1 MMTSRGRNYTQSNE
15 WDSTREDYNSSI
27 FDAQYG
33 DEDTSG
39 EASQLDHCRL
49 YIKNIPKGL
58 NEEGLRSAF
67 AKFGTLTQVFLS
79 RDPQKSYG
87 LVKYETPGEAKL
99 AMMKMNRTEPLRL
112 QINIAYKSKATPAVE
127 SRPSRNWQDRNTNAS
142 RDRSDRA
149 SLSNRDREESGSVAS
164 RSRTSRVQEDIPNGE
179 NNMDELLMEDDYG
192 FSDILDPNLHL
203 ELESLK
209 LEQLKVREEQLQCK
223 QRVILLKQAERRPMA
238 QMSNRCI
245 LPDGKIVVRNVNDR
259 DSRDAD
265 VSFSAGAGDSL
276 TLPGLQREAA
286 RQCVVCG
293 LRADKFCAG
302 CGITPYCAEACQRR
316 DWLDRHKGVCHNL
329 ARLNVANGRAAR
341 DIPDTEP
348 KLQPAPPLRRPN
360 LQNDNK
366 REQEDNNNTYTS
378 KASVKSS
385 GSGNRDDKPKFQGRQ
400 PAKPRQ
406 FNQERDNEPAKPTQQ
421 PSPTKEAEA
430 RTKPRSFFNKVPQKV
445 TRQPAR
451 ETEVT
456 EDSTQ
461 KNIPTPVVAKPTMV
475 PTSVVLNARQNL
487 VPKTSAPE
495 QPQAKPEAVKPE
507 ETAPPPKET
516 PPVVK
521 LASVSDV
528 TPTKKYT
535 PKNYLMEKLAI
546 GNTVVISVESKASD
560 CRTNRGDF
568 VCVTMSEAFQ
578 NDYEILIGEFG
589 EACEE
594 DQVDYKPNP
603 GETCSYFDPSDS
615 GWYRARCLNPTTLAL
630 LDGAKIVTVSAADK
644 IRKLPSKY
652 EAVPEFCA
660 VLCCKTVQ
668 VGANVSCEIL
678 SNVGDGFKVS
688 MKDVESDQSYGDG
701 ELYRWLPTVEH
712 QAPTPAAPAVVE
724 RPPIT
729 DGTKVFLVL
738 ADHLDKAYVCASDA
752 DTQRRYN
759 EVLQNVLLK
768 ALNAKPLKEPPQ
780 VGQTV
785 IGKYSDGMFY
795 RALVLRTKVKENRY
809 LIEYIEYGNTEVS
822 NLENLYPCPLELS
835 VQREPSLVS
844 AVKLADRAEL
854 SAAARALLDQLKNH
868 EELLLTLPNG
878 RKSAP
883 SGSEATLTIIKNK
896 DNLNSKLLQMCT
908 PEWKK
913 MQDRGGDV
921 VETQPLMYQ
930 DMQHT
935 SLPEAGCT
943 VQVLDISMLTGGVVS
958 GHAMDDPHADD
969 VFNRL
974 TQKMAEYCNSPLG
987 KEPYLPKPE
996 EVCIAQMPPYD
1007 QWFRAV
1013 FLDLEGGPGSKM
1025 ASLCYLDYGN
1035 LASVPVS
1042 LVRKMLPEFITGYP
1056 VMGLN
1061 MEIRNFPKD
1070 PSTDMISR
1078 AIAHMNIDD
1087 EGKGTLKLINCEKT
1101 PDGMYLVDAPE
1112 LLKAM
1117 KG

>member
-179 NNMDELLMEDDYG
+179 NNMDELLIEDDYG

-276 TLPGLQREAA
+276 KLPGLQREAA

-293 LRADKFCAG
+293 ARADKFCAG
-302 CGITPYCAEACQRR
+302 CAITPYCAEACQRR

-329 ARLNVANGRAAR
+329 ARLNVANGKAAR
-341 DIPDTEP
+341 DIPDIEP
-348 KLQPAPPLRRPN
+348 KLQPAQPLRRPN
-360 LQNDNK
+360 LPNDNR

-421 PSPTKEAEA
+421 PSPVKEQP
-430 RTKPRSFFNKVPQKV
+430 KPRSFFNKVPQKV
-445 TRQPAR
+445 PRQPAR
-451 ETEVT
+451 EPEVT
-456 EDSTQ
+456 EDTTQ
-461 KNIPTPVVAKPTMV
+461 KNVPTPVVAKPSMV

-487 VPKTSAPE
+487 VPKT
-495 QPQAKPEAVKPE
+495 
-507 ETAPPPKET
+507 
-516 PPVVK
+516 
-521 LASVSDV
+521 
-528 TPTKKYT
+528 
-535 PKNYLMEKLAI
+535 YLMEKLSI
-546 GNTVVISVESKASD
+546 GNTVVISVEAKASD

-615 GWYRARCLNPTTLAL
+615 GWYRARSLNPTTLAL
-630 LDGAKIVTVSAADK
+630 LDGAKIVTVSSTDK

-668 VGANVSCEIL
+668 VGANISCEIL
-678 SNVGDGFKVS
+678 STVGDGYKVS
-688 MKDVESDQSYGDG
+688 MKDVETDQSYGDG

-712 QAPTPAAPAVVE
+712 QAPTPAVPAVVV
-724 RPPIT
+724 RPPVT

-738 ADHLDKAYVCASDA
+738 ADHLDKVYVCPTDA

-759 EVLQNVLLK
+759 EVLQNILLK

-822 NLENLYPCPLELS
+822 NLESLYPCPAELS
-835 VQREPSLVS
+835 AQREPSLVS

-854 SAAARALLDQLKNH
+854 SAAARALVDQLKNH

-883 SGSEATLTIIKNK
+883 SGSEATLTVVKNK

-913 MQDRGGDV
+913 MQDRGVDV

-1070 PSTDMISR
+1070 PSADMISR

-1101 PDGMYLVDAPE
+1101 PDGMFLVDAPE